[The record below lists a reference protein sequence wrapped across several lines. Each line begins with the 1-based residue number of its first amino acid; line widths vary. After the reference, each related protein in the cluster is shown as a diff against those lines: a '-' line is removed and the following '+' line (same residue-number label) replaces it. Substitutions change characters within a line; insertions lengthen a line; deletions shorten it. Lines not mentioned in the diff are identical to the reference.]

1 VITDEEFCTA
11 IGMLPIHR
19 RTAVLI
25 DQQSGGCSGPSG
37 SGLQNVEL
45 PTVKK
50 TSAHVMLAIKVND
63 YVVIK
68 MQSQKKKSPP
78 LLYVGLV
85 IVRESGVSWR
95 IKCMRRN
102 RSHTNQFVF
111 PTVEDVD
118 VYLDD
123 EIVGVLQPPKVVR
136 NIYHFSDDMSTFA
149 GLR

>member
-1 VITDEEFCTA
+1 
-11 IGMLPIHR
+11 
-19 RTAVLI
+19 
-25 DQQSGGCSGPSG
+25 
-37 SGLQNVEL
+37 
-45 PTVKK
+45 
-50 TSAHVMLAIKVND
+50 
-63 YVVIK
+63 VIK
-68 MQSQKKKSPP
+68 LQSQKKKSQP

-118 VYLDD
+118 VCLDD
-123 EIVGVLQPPKVVR
+123 EIVWVLQPPKVVR